1 MNFIQGTSDMAGGKR
16 DDPNYSQVSGFVPK
30 ELALQFKATCT
41 LQEITQSDAIEE
53 AIKDWLTKVQST
65 VRK

>member
-1 MNFIQGTSDMAGGKR
+1 MNSIRTSEVAGGKR

-41 LQEITQSDAIEE
+41 LQEVTQSE
-53 AIKDWLTKVQST
+53 ALETALRLWLEQVK
-65 VRK
+65 KGK